1 MRKLLSSVFVRLIRR
16 GELRVIW
23 PDGVT
28 SYFAGVDG
36 PTAGVRLRDWQTVRH
51 LALNPALAFGE
62 AYMDGALEPAGC
74 SLYDLFDLV
83 MLNSQGMT
91 HPILRWHETI
101 RKLTRHLR
109 QINDPTRARQNMA
122 HHYDLDS
129 RLYSLILDR
138 DQQYSCAYF
147 RQGDETLEEAQL
159 AKKRHIAAKLYLDRP
174 GLSVLDIGCG
184 WGGMALTLATEY
196 DARLTGITLSAEQ
209 LALARARADAAG
221 LAERVQFELK
231 DYRAVEQRY
240 DRVVSVGMMEHVG
253 VVNYDAFFNVVRDC
267 LTDDGVALIHH
278 IGRSGGPAVTAQ
290 WLQKYIFPGGY
301 CPALSE
307 VLPAIERSG
316 LIVADIETL
325 RLHYA
330 RTLQLWRER
339 LAAHWSEICDLYDER
354 FYRMFE
360 FYLIGAELAF
370 RRDRQVVFQTQLLK
384 SQTAVPLT
392 RNYLLNNLE
401 YITEQNIAEPSW
413 T

>member
-1 MRKLLSSVFVRLIRR
+1 MRKLLSSVLVRLMRR

-28 SYFAGVDG
+28 SRFAGVKG
-36 PTAGVRLRDWQTVRH
+36 PIAGVRLHDWQTVRH

-74 SLYDLFDLV
+74 SLYELFDLL
-83 MLNSQGMT
+83 MLNGDGMQ
-91 HPILRWHETI
+91 HPMLRWHETI
-101 RKLTRHLR
+101 RKLTRYFR
-109 QINDPTRARQNMA
+109 QINDPNRARQHVA

-129 RLYSLILDR
+129 RLYSLFLDR

-147 RQGDETLEEAQL
+147 RRGDETLEEAQL
-159 AKKRHIAAKLYLDRP
+159 EKKRHIATKLYLNRP

-184 WGGMALTLATEY
+184 WGGMALTLAREY
-196 DARLTGITLSAEQ
+196 DAQVTGITLSAEQ

-221 LAERVQFELK
+221 LAERVKFELK
-231 DYRAVEQRY
+231 DYRAVEQQY

-253 VVNYDAFFNVVRDC
+253 VANYDAFFNVVRDC
-267 LTDDGVALIHH
+267 LLDDGVALIHH

-290 WLQKYIFPGGY
+290 WLQKYIFPGAY

-316 LIVADIETL
+316 LVVADVETL

-330 RTLQLWRER
+330 RTLRLWRER
-339 LAAHWSEICDLYDER
+339 LAVHRGEICDFYDER

-360 FYLIGAELAF
+360 FYLIGSELAF

-392 RNYLLNNLE
+392 RNYLLDNLE
-401 YITEQNIAEPSW
+401 PITEQNIPEPSW

>member
-1 MRKLLSSVFVRLIRR
+1 MRKLLSSVFGQLIRR

-36 PTAGVRLRDWQTVRH
+36 PVAGVRLHDWQTVRH
-51 LALNPALAFGE
+51 VALNPALAFGE

-74 SLYDLFDLV
+74 SLYELFDLV
-83 MLNSQGMT
+83 MLNGDGMK
-91 HPILRWHETI
+91 HPLLRWHETI
-101 RKLTRHLR
+101 RKLTRYFR
-109 QINDPTRARQNMA
+109 QINDPNRARQHVA

-129 RLYSLILDR
+129 RLYSLFLDR

-159 AKKRHIAAKLYLDRP
+159 AKKRHIAAKLYLNRP

-184 WGGMALTLATEY
+184 WGGMALTLAREY
-196 DARLTGITLSAEQ
+196 DARVTGITLSAEQ

-221 LAERVQFELK
+221 LAARVQFELK

-267 LTDDGVALIHH
+267 LADDGIALIHH

-307 VLPAIERSG
+307 VLPAVERSG
-316 LIVADIETL
+316 LMVADIETL

-339 LAAHWSEICDLYDER
+339 LLAHRGEICDLYDER

-384 SQTAVPLT
+384 SQTSVPLT
-392 RNYLLNNLE
+392 RNYLLDNVE
-401 YITEQNIAEPSW
+401 HITEQNIPEPSW